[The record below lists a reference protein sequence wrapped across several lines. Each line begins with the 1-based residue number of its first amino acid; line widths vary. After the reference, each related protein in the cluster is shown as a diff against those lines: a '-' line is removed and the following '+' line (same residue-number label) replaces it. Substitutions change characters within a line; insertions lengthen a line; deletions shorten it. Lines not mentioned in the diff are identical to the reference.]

1 MGPLLV
7 FFWPRIL
14 VVCCVAFATSSIAR
28 AVEPYDV
35 QTDVSE
41 LKKRVDR
48 LEKRNAELE
57 QALESDRLS
66 DQEPVLATRLKAVE
80 DLAANMKPRASQ
92 LEALEGI
99 AVEVSFT
106 TVGQRAN
113 NTATVDGRRESQLN
127 YRADVSVSLP
137 VGAVGGIGS
146 ELFAQV
152 RLGQGDGLA
161 RLHPTFSG
169 PNATA
174 FQLSGTSQADDST
187 ALLAQ
192 LWYQANIPTE
202 NAASESRGAWQIGFG
217 KSEVFSFFDENAVA
231 GNEAQQFLNS
241 AFVHNPLLDAGGD
254 VGADVY
260 GFQPGVR
267 LAYVDESSKPLTYGI
282 SVGVFGTGP
291 GAHYENTFSSPFSI
305 LQVETHQRFFGG
317 LGGNYRLYFWRNG
330 QSTPFNNP
338 LDSTVE
344 QRAGWGLSV
353 DQQVSEGVVLF
364 ARYGKETRGRV
375 QFDRT
380 ITAGAEIGG
389 ESWGRALDAVGAA
402 AGILRTSAQFR
413 ADAPVLDADGDGT
426 PDFGY
431 TPDASEKVY
440 ELYYRY
446 HVSKAFALTPDFQL
460 IRNPGGNGA
469 SESMK
474 IIGLRAQVTF

>member
-1 MGPLLV
+1 MEPTLV
-7 FFWPRIL
+7 FFWPRL
-14 VVCCVAFATSSIAR
+14 LAVCCVAFALGSAAH
-28 AVEPYDV
+28 AVEPRDV
-35 QTDVSE
+35 QTEVGE

-57 QALESDRLS
+57 QTLESDRLS
-66 DQEPVLATRLKAVE
+66 EQEPVLATRLQAVDE
-80 DLAANMKPRASQ
+80 PAENMKPRASQ

-99 AVEVSFT
+99 DVEVSFT

-113 NTATVDGRRESQLN
+113 GAATIDGRRESQLN
-127 YRADVSVSLP
+127 YRADVGVSLP
-137 VGAVGGIGS
+137 VGAVGGES

-152 RLGQGDGLA
+152 RLGQGEGLA
-161 RLHPTFSG
+161 RLRPTFSG
-169 PNATA
+169 PNATT

-192 LWYQANIPTE
+192 LWYQARISTGDP
-202 NAASESRGAWQIGFG
+202 ASESYGEWQIGFG
-217 KSEVFSFFDENAVA
+217 KADVFSFFDQNAIA
-231 GNEAQQFLNS
+231 DNEAQQFLNT

-254 VGADVY
+254 VGADKY

-267 LAYVDESSKPLTYGI
+267 WAYVNESRKPLTYGI
-282 SVGVFGTGP
+282 SVGVFGAGP
-291 GAHYENTFSSPFSI
+291 AAHYQNTFSSPFSI
-305 LQVETHQRFFGG
+305 VQLETRQRFLGG

-330 QSTPFNNP
+330 RSTPFNNV

-353 DQQVSEGVVLF
+353 DQRVSEAVVLF
-364 ARYGKETRGRV
+364 ARYGKETKGRV

-389 ESWGRALDAVGAA
+389 EIWGRALDAVGAA
-402 AGILRTSAQFR
+402 AGILRTSAEFR
-413 ADAPVLDADGDGT
+413 VDAPTLDADGDMT

-431 TPDASEKVY
+431 VPDVSEKVY
-440 ELYYRY
+440 EFYYRY
-446 HVSKAFALTPDFQL
+446 HVSKEFALTPDFQL

-469 SESMK
+469 ADSMK